1 MGDIRADLTAVK
13 DGKIDPIRAYKDCKD
28 IADII
33 KATMDEM
40 FSAVLDEC
48 DKYDPRELAERGI
61 QIRNGSKRWD
71 YSGCYEWA
79 KLNAEIKELEEELKH
94 RASLP
99 QSDLVDAET
108 GEILE
113 KPTYTVTKR
122 SIVFVKA
129 KPKLA

>member
-1 MGDIRADLTAVK
+1 MGDIRATLTSVK
-13 DGKIDPIRAYKDCKD
+13 DGEIDPIRAYKDCKD

-40 FSAVLDEC
+40 FTAVLDEC

-61 QIRNGSKRWD
+61 QIRNGTKRWD
-71 YSGCYEWA
+71 YSVCHEWA
-79 KLNAEIKELEEELKH
+79 IKAAELKELEEELKH

-99 QSDLVDAET
+99 QSELVDAET
-108 GEILE
+108 GELLE
-113 KPTYTVTKR
+113 KPTYTVSKR

-129 KPKLA
+129 KPKLS